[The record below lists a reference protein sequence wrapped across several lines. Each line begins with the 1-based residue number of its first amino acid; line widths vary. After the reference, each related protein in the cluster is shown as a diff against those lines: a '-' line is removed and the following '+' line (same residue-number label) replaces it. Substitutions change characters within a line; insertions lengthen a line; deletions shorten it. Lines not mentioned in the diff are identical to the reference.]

1 MVRRGA
7 FERRALQLGARE
19 LDAAAD
25 RGAVGKGAGQFEQL
39 VSEFARGAGA
49 VDHGP
54 VDDELL
60 RAEARPLDEA
70 DGDALMRAG
79 FDGLHHQ
86 RIGDRR
92 RVALPL
98 QQEFRMV
105 DAARHVGGQH
115 QEEVDGFGGTRG

>member
-1 MVRRGA
+1 MVRREPSNGA
-7 FERRALQLGARE
+7 RSSWAARE

-39 VSEFARGAGA
+39 ISEFARGAGA

-54 VDDELL
+54 IDDKLL
-60 RAEARPLDEA
+60 RAEARPFDEA
-70 DGDALMRAG
+70 DRDALMRAG
-79 FDGLHHQ
+79 FDRLHHQ

-105 DAARHVGGQH
+105 DAARHVGGQY
-115 QEEVDGFGGTRG
+115 QQEVDVFGGTRG